1 MMAKLTLVALA
12 LPCLAFA
19 GQPVSLS
26 DTGDIKF
33 TAQNQYLYLT
43 SNEYD
48 AGNYLDQTVWSSAF
62 QVDYNSYYYNDNW
75 GANVSLFGVVGHDYK
90 PGFFTRHILKSG
102 TDSDGNTIAEN
113 VAKFAE
119 YSLKQ
124 QFQWNDTTYRFYEGN
139 KPVQNFGILDSR
151 GASITLSTYNGIFS
165 EIESPHWIIKSAI
178 INKYEENED
187 ESPVNIETSD
197 GDKIDL
203 LYTIDTTYTKENHQI
218 RYYYGESKDYL
229 LRHYGSYSYIFSS
242 SKVTAGLLYEHG
254 LKKYKGLSSSNRLH
268 DDDAWQSTLSW
279 DIHLPKTYIS
289 LGYAYTSA
297 QRDDGLGKLDFE
309 VGSVHG
315 NGNIIT
321 HGDSRY
327 LTNDGEHVGSLLIF
341 HDFTDEYT
349 MGFDFRYGF
358 GIKYAGNDLNEY
370 EVTWVHSYKPQ
381 AIPNLELSLVGALD
395 RGFQR
400 GFDNTPDLDSHGHT
414 SRGKGGTLI
423 TAIKYSF

>member
-1 MMAKLTLVALA
+1 MMAKLTLLALA
-12 LPCLAFA
+12 VPCLAYA
-19 GQPVSLS
+19 GQPISLS
-26 DTGDIKF
+26 DTGDIKV

-48 AGNYLDQTVWSSAF
+48 AGSYLDQTVWSSAF
-62 QVDYNSYYYNDNW
+62 QLDYNSHYYDDHF

-124 QFQWNDTTYRFYEGN
+124 KWTLGDTTFKFYEGN
-139 KPVQNFGILDSR
+139 KPLLDFGILDSR
-151 GASITLSTYNGIFS
+151 GASITLSTYNGLFS
-165 EIESPHWIIKSAI
+165 EIESPSWLIKSAI
-178 INKYEENED
+178 INKYEENEE
-187 ESPVNIETSD
+187 ESPVALETSD
-197 GDKIDL
+197 GDTIPY
-203 LYTIDTTYTKENHQI
+203 LYTIDSTYKLGNHSF
-218 RYYYGESKDYL
+218 RYYFGESKGYVI
-229 LRHYGSYSYIFSS
+229 RHYGSYSYHPGS
-242 SKVTAGLLYEHG
+242 SKLTASILYEHG
-254 LKKYKGLSSSNRLH
+254 LSEYKKLSDSSRLH
-268 DDDAWQSTLSW
+268 DDDAWQTTLSW
-279 DIHLPKTYIS
+279 DIYLPKTYIS

-297 QRDDGLGKLDFE
+297 QRDEGLGKLDFE

-327 LTNDGEHVGSLLIF
+327 LTNDGEHVGSILLF

-358 GIKYAGNDLNEY
+358 GIKYAGNDLDEY
-370 EVTWVHSYKPQ
+370 EITWVHCYKPK
-381 AIPNLELSLVGALD
+381 ALPNLEISLVGALD

-400 GFDNTPDLDSHGHT
+400 GFDNTPDLDSHGNT

-423 TAIKYSF
+423 TGIKYSF